1 MFCTQCGSELPEGV
15 THCMVC
21 GAPVRAVAGRRAA
34 PAAEPAAA
42 WPRREQEA
50 PAAQAG
56 LETAAKPPAPAP
68 AGPEAAASA
77 TAQAGAAGGEENTE
91 PADAAGTGPEG
102 AAVRA
107 ETASGAQQ
115 PPVRPES
122 SAYPPLRSTFV
133 PSGQAG
139 GGASVENAAYQ
150 QNVSGSRFR
159 AGASGRA
166 VQSGAVNPNGTAYQN
181 GTAYRNGPAY
191 QSGPAASNDAAVPDG
206 PAAQPGLRGGQAYAG
221 GPAYTPAG
229 GAGPAPGQDQDPVGL
244 GEWLLSELVLLVPV
258 ANLILL
264 CIWSFG
270 GGAKPS
276 KRSWARARL
285 ILLATV
291 AVIGVILAVVAVA
304 LLASGIMPLDD
315 PYYSW

>member
-68 AGPEAAASA
+68 AGPEAAA
-77 TAQAGAAGGEENTE
+77 AGGEENTE

-133 PSGQAG
+133 PSSQAG
-139 GGASVENAAYQ
+139 GGAPVENAAYQ

-166 VQSGAVNPNGTAYQN
+166 VQSGAVNPN

-229 GAGPAPGQDQDPVGL
+229 GAGPAPGQERDPVGL
-244 GEWLLSELVLLVPV
+244 GEWLLSELALVVPV
-258 ANLILL
+258 VNLVLL

-270 GGAKPS
+270 GGTKPS

-285 ILLATV
+285 ILLAAA
-291 AVIGVILAVVAVA
+291 AVVGVIAAVVIVA
-304 LLASGIMPLDD
+304 LLASGIMPLDE
-315 PYYSW
+315 PYYYW